1 MLVEVEKVDEVAT
14 ITLKWERSRVKL
26 PRSFYEQPTLEVAQ
40 QLLGRYL
47 VHISPQGRRVG
58 RIVETEAYIGPE
70 DLASHASRGLTRR
83 TAVMFGPAG
92 YAYVYL
98 VYGMYCCLNV
108 VTERESFPAA
118 VLIRAL
124 EPIEGM
130 AGRADGPGRLCRA
143 MGVDLSLNGID
154 LTGDVLYLEDR
165 GDRPAE
171 TRATTRVGV
180 AYAGEYAHKPWRFY
194 IPGSRWVSKVNI

>member
-1 MLVEVEKVDEVAT
+1 M
-14 ITLKWERSRVKL
+14 KL

-40 QLLGRYL
+40 QLLGCYL
-47 VHISPQGRRVG
+47 AHNGPQGRRVG

-83 TAVMFGPAG
+83 TAMMFGPAG
-92 YAYVYL
+92 YAYIYL

-108 VTERESFPAA
+108 VTERDGFPAA

-124 EPIEGM
+124 EPIEGLV
-130 AGRADGPGRLCRA
+130 GRTDGPGRLCRA
-143 MGVDLSLNGID
+143 MGIGLTLNGID

-165 GDRPAE
+165 GDRPAGAM
-171 TRATTRVGV
+171 ATTRVGV
-180 AYAGEYAHKPWRFY
+180 SYAAEYAQKPWRFY
-194 IPGSRWVSKVNI
+194 IPGSRWISKVKS